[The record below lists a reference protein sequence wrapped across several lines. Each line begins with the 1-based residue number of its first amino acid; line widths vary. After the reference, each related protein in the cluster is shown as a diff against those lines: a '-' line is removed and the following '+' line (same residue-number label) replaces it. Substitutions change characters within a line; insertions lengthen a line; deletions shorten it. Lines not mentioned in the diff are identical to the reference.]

1 MRKDHLI
8 TNLIGISFFSSIA
21 ALVLMIAFAVIR
33 GIIGAVVPETATIM
47 VMFDGLAS
55 FCGDAMAFS
64 VIAMFAFILYGKICV
79 DNSTMG
85 DFVRLPK
92 PSTVS
97 SVLMYI
103 ALVGII
109 LCAAGFLLNI
119 IGTSSVVMFL
129 KLTNGLSTHEAFLQ
143 KLGHFTTILSHF
155 CKVSFVIS
163 VLLGLAAHKIKY

>member
-47 VMFDGLAS
+47 VMLDGLAS
-55 FCGDAMAFS
+55 FCGNAMAFS

-92 PSTVS
+92 SSTVS
-97 SVLMYI
+97 STLTRI
-103 ALVGII
+103 ALAGII

-119 IGTSSVVMFL
+119 VGTSSVVVFL
-129 KLTNGLSTHEAFLQ
+129 KLTNGLVTHEAFLQ

-155 CKVSFVIS
+155 CKVSFAVS
-163 VLLGLAAHKIKY
+163 VLLGFAARKIEY

>member
-47 VMFDGLAS
+47 VMLDGLVS
-55 FCGDAMAFS
+55 FCGNAMAFS
-64 VIAMFAFILYGKICV
+64 VIAMFASILYGKICV

-92 PSTVS
+92 SSTVS
-97 SVLMYI
+97 STLTRI
-103 ALVGII
+103 ALAGII
-109 LCAAGFLLNI
+109 LCAAGFLLNVV
-119 IGTSSVVMFL
+119 GTSSVVVFL
-129 KLTNGLSTHEAFLQ
+129 KLTNGLVTHEAFLQ

>member
-1 MRKDHLI
+1 MRKDYLI
-8 TNLIGISFFSSIA
+8 AKLIGISFFSSIA

-33 GIIGAVVPETATIM
+33 GIIGVAVPETATIM
-47 VMFDGLAS
+47 VVLDGLAS
-55 FCGDAMAFS
+55 FCGNAMAFS
-64 VIAMFAFILYGKICV
+64 VIAVFAFILYGKICV

-109 LCAAGFLLNI
+109 LCAAGFLLNVV
-119 IGTSSVVMFL
+119 GTSSVVVFL
-129 KLTNGLSTHEAFLQ
+129 KLTNGLVTHEAFLQ

-155 CKVSFVIS
+155 CKVSFAVS
-163 VLLGLAAHKIKY
+163 VLLGFAARKIEY

>member
-1 MRKDHLI
+1 M
-8 TNLIGISFFSSIA
+8 SFF
-21 ALVLMIAFAVIR
+21 
-33 GIIGAVVPETATIM
+33 
-47 VMFDGLAS
+47 
-55 FCGDAMAFS
+55 
-64 VIAMFAFILYGKICV
+64 VIAMFASILYGKICV

-92 PSTVS
+92 SSTVS

-129 KLTNGLSTHEAFLQ
+129 KMTNGLGTHEAFFAKARPFYHNFVTLLQ
-143 KLGHFTTILSHF
+143 GQLCDI
-155 CKVSFVIS
+155 C
-163 VLLGLAAHKIKY
+163 AAWSCRTQN

>member
-8 TNLIGISFFSSIA
+8 TNLIGISFFSFIA

-33 GIIGAVVPETATIM
+33 GIIGAVVPEAATIM
-47 VMFDGLAS
+47 VMLDGLVS
-55 FCGDAMAFS
+55 FCGNA
-64 VIAMFAFILYGKICV
+64 
-79 DNSTMG
+79 MG

-129 KLTNGLSTHEAFLQ
+129 KMTNGLGTHEAFLQ